1 LNPNAGV
8 GFSENM
14 KRWQWSLKIKEF

>member
-1 LNPNAGV
+1 LNPNAAV